1 MLFYTEELTKALAD
15 RFDNIEEIKDVASH
29 GCSGGVSGFIY
40 HKDTNQFFDDHEDA
54 VEDVCYDILGKD
66 WIAELSR
73 LGGCLDIM
81 SLNTTAVWFVVELYC
96 QNVVEEAES
105 LVDELPPESPL
116 RLRLSTELHCS
127 VFFDQMFA

>member
-1 MLFYTEELTKALAD
+1 MLFYTEELTKALAE
-15 RFDNIEEIKDVASH
+15 RFDDIEEIKDIAAH

-81 SLNTTAVWFVVELYC
+81 SLKTTAVWFVVELYC
-96 QNVVEEAES
+96 QTVVNELNTLHDEEMAELAPTMAE
-105 LVDELPPESPL
+105 LV
-116 RLRLSTELHCS
+116 
-127 VFFDQMFA
+127 